1 MYLKRLTITK
11 NDGTIVR
18 DISFKS
24 GLNIILGERRDGG
37 STNNLGK
44 TTLMRCLNFCLG
56 GQIKEFYSDHEHKS
70 LENKTVKDFMRTN
83 KLKFT
88 LILGV
93 NLNRSL
99 RSDIILER
107 VVIKENKKGDLLTEY
122 IINGET
128 YGYEEFCKKLQ
139 LKIFKSQLDK
149 PTFRQLIPKFLRRNN
164 RETNNIL
171 RYLVSSTSDDTYS
184 AIWFFLFGFKDVS
197 SIDDRLLL
205 IKSIKDCANKIK
217 TLKKLIP
224 QGAKQIQSLLEKE
237 LESKI
242 ALRDNFIISEEYSV
256 DEDSLNILNKQIF
269 AYEKALSELSIQRDI
284 FQERKKALQSDA
296 FNEDPNIIKG
306 IYDEMGLLGLSNL
319 AQKRFEETIQFH
331 NTMLQNEIQ
340 YIDNRLNRI
349 KDKELEFHEKLSERR
364 IEYNDKLNTL
374 GREGALA
381 QYTELNNEIN
391 KLSLSNAE
399 ISSLLAKQDE
409 LLSEKESLDENK
421 RKIEERINSYLLEF
435 EEKINIFNNDYFSPL
450 TDALY
455 KEKWLISFESDSYKF
470 GIGSI
475 DGNVG
480 PGKKKSIV
488 SAFDI
493 AYMQYIQ
500 DERINL
506 PFPKF
511 ATHDQVELTD
521 AEDLQKL
528 KEFMGTIDGQF
539 LFPIIHDKFESLSTE
554 VQSDVILVLSRDEKF
569 FKIP

>member
-1 MYLKRLTITK
+1 MYLKQLTITK
-11 NDGTIVR
+11 NDGTIIR
-18 DISFKS
+18 DIFFKS
-24 GLNIILGERRDGG
+24 GLNIILGEPRGGG

-56 GQIKEFYSDHEHKS
+56 GQIKEFYSDHEHKT
-70 LENKTVKDFMRTN
+70 LENKTVKDFMRIN

-93 NLNRSL
+93 DLNESL
-99 RSDIILER
+99 RSDITLER
-107 VVIKENKKGDLLTEY
+107 VVLEEEKKGDLLSEY
-122 IINGET
+122 IINGEK

-149 PTFRQLIPKFLRRNN
+149 PTFRQLIPKFLRRSN

-171 RYLVSSTSDDTYS
+171 RYLVSTSDNSYS

-197 SIDDRLLL
+197 SIDERLVI
-205 IKSIKDCANKIK
+205 IKSIKDCTNKIN

-224 QGAKQIQSLLEKE
+224 QGAKQIQSLLKKE
-237 LESKI
+237 LESKV
-242 ALRDNFIISEEYSV
+242 ALRDNFIISEDYSV
-256 DEDSLNILNKQIF
+256 DEDALNILNKQIF
-269 AYEKALSELSIQRDI
+269 TYEKELSDLLIQRDI

-296 FNEDPNIIKG
+296 FHEDPKIIKG
-306 IYDEMGLLGLSNL
+306 IYDETGLLGLSNL

-331 NTMLQNEIQ
+331 NSMLQNEIQ
-340 YIDNRLNRI
+340 YIDGRLSGF
-349 KDKELEFHEKLSERR
+349 KDKELEIHEKLSEKR
-364 IEYNDKLNTL
+364 IAYNNKLNTL

-391 KLSLSNAE
+391 KLSLSGAE
-399 ISSLLAKQDE
+399 ISSLLAKHDE
-409 LLSEKESLDENK
+409 LLSEKEALDKNK
-421 RKIEERINSYLLEF
+421 SQIEERINSYLCDF
-435 EEKINIFNNDYFSPL
+435 EEKINIFNSDYFSPL

-455 KEKWLISFESDSYKF
+455 KEKWLISFESDNYKF

-475 DGNVG
+475 DGNAG

-500 DERINL
+500 DEQINL
-506 PFPKF
+506 PFPRF

-521 AEDLQKL
+521 VEDLRKL
-528 KEFMGTIDGQF
+528 KEFMDTIDGQF
-539 LFPIIHDKFESLSTE
+539 LFPIIHDKFESLSEE
-554 VQSDVILVLSRDEKF
+554 VQSDVILTLSREEKF